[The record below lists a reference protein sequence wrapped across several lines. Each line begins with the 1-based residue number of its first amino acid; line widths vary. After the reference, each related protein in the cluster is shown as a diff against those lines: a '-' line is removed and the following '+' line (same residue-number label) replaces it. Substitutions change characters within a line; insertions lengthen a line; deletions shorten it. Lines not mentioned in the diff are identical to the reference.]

1 MFSIGVY
8 KKFYEQAGKSML
20 SMSSALQEQ
29 QGHFG
34 NVKTALDEV
43 WSRYQ
48 DYINMARFF
57 ETQIKEMR
65 RSQLVKAHTKDF
77 VNWLENV
84 HLKDRDKLGARDKS
98 DEILAAN
105 YEDVVKAYN
114 EFRKNKNTVS
124 S

>member
-8 KKFYEQAGKSML
+8 KKFYEQAGKSMF
-20 SMSSALQEQ
+20 SMVSALREQ
-29 QGHFG
+29 TGHFG

-65 RSQLVKAHTKDF
+65 RTQLVKAHTKDF
-77 VNWLENV
+77 INWLENI
-84 HLKDRDKLGARDKS
+84 HLKDREHLGARDKS

-105 YEDVVKAYN
+105 YDSVLKAYN
-114 EFRKNKNTVS
+114 EFKKNKNTVS